1 MSGSPAANECPT
13 AALISSNTP
22 RYRLSDTKL
31 SHVSGWCSNLSKR
44 SFAVVSLHSSELLGF
59 LAYTKDLAQ
68 SCHCAGLSFLM
79 KTEVLGN

>member
-1 MSGSPAANECPT
+1 MLSQPCLFRRDGFMSRSPAADECPT

-44 SFAVVSLHSSELLGF
+44 SFAVVSLH
-59 LAYTKDLAQ
+59 
-68 SCHCAGLSFLM
+68 
-79 KTEVLGN
+79 